1 MYQRGTRLLPWL
13 VAAWMVIVSGCRP
26 DQPTEQVGAAR
37 VVGRLEQASPA
48 SDVRRV
54 TVALT
59 APDLNAPRTLEL
71 TQVEGEWSGTLSGIP
86 AGEGRTFSAEGFG
99 SDGSK
104 TYEGQV
110 SGVTILSGQTVE
122 VILSLRRLNTA
133 PRVASVTATPSTVKV
148 GETSTLAVTASDED
162 GDALAYQWSASGC
175 SGTWGDATSAT
186 ARFTPEALP
195 PGGSCDCH
203 LSVAVSDEHGGLAHG
218 TQSLCVETEKYAPE
232 VVSSSQSSS
241 FVPQSGTVTLRV
253 EARDPQDSALSFT
266 WEASQGT
273 PGTPTNT
280 ATTSEVVWTV
290 PECVSGE
297 KPVTLTATVSNTWG
311 LSTSRAFTIRGA
323 PGCLP
328 SNSWSAVGGL
338 SWTRQHHTATLLP
351 SGRVLVIGGEFIP
364 DNDVRLTEVYDPA
377 TKLSLLGGQLVE
389 KRKYHTA
396 TLLPSGK
403 VLVAGG
409 ETASAEL
416 YDPETR
422 TSTPTGSM
430 AEFRA
435 AHTATLLP
443 SGKVLVV
450 GGRGSLNESLLTA
463 ELYDPATGT
472 WSPAGFLAEPHSGH
486 TATLLPSGQVLVAG
500 GMTTAV
506 ELYDPQTGAWT
517 STSPLDVA
525 RFWHSAALLP
535 SGKVLV
541 MGGEVE
547 GMMLS
552 LETAQLYD
560 PTTGTWSATGS
571 MGYRRSR
578 MMATVL
584 ESGQVL
590 VVGGDGGTIGTWNAE
605 LYDPETG
612 TWTSAGRL
620 ITGRYGGGTM
630 TLLPSG
636 TVLVLGGSSGLFY
649 AEMYD
654 PATGTWSATTTPDI
668 GTRYARVATLLP
680 SGKVLLTGGIYTT
693 RLYDPAT
700 RSFSYAGE
708 MDARGDHTATLLPSG
723 KVLVAGGT
731 LDFSQ
736 PGPRLYEPETRTWR
750 FAAPLATSRKGGL
763 TATLLHSGKV
773 LVAGGETDTAELY
786 DPATD
791 TWTPTGK
798 MNASRYKHT
807 ATLLPSGKVLVIGGG
822 WSSTELYDP
831 ATNTWTPAAPL
842 KEYLS
847 GHTATLLPSG
857 KVMVKGSKTLDLYDP
872 ETDTWTTVFEFSESN
887 NRVGDSV
894 TLLPSG
900 KVLMIGGA
908 RSLAE
913 SVALYDPE
921 TGTWTY
927 AEDAGRLR
935 NGVMG
940 HSATLLPSGQV
951 LLMNGIGSAMAP
963 AMLYNP

>member
-37 VVGRLEQASPA
+37 VVGRLEQASSA

-59 APDLNAPRTLEL
+59 APDLNSPRPLEL
-71 TQVEGEWSGTLSGIP
+71 TLVDGEWSGTLSGIP
-86 AGEGRTFSAEGFG
+86 AGEGRTFTAEGFG

-218 TQSLCVETEKYAPE
+218 TQRLCVETEKYAPE

-273 PGTPTNT
+273 PGPPTNT

-311 LSTSRAFTIRGA
+311 LSTSRSFTIRGA

-328 SNSWSAVGGL
+328 SNSWSAMGGL
-338 SWTRQHHTATLLP
+338 SWGRQHHTATLLP

-364 DNDVRLTEVYDPA
+364 PHVRTTEVYDPA
-377 TKLSLLGGQLVE
+377 TKLSLLGGRLVE
-389 KRKYHTA
+389 TRKYHTA
-396 TLLPSGK
+396 TMLPSGK
-403 VLVAGG
+403 VLIAGG

-422 TSTPTGSM
+422 TSAPTGSM
-430 AEFRA
+430 ADFRS

-472 WSPAGFLAEPHSGH
+472 WSPAGFLAEPHSAH
-486 TATLLPSGQVLVAG
+486 TATRLSSGQVLVAG
-500 GMTTAV
+500 GTTTAV

-517 STSPLDVA
+517 STSSLDVA
-525 RFWHSAALLP
+525 RSAHSAVLLP

-541 MGGEVE
+541 MGGEV
-547 GMMLS
+547 GGKA

-571 MGYRRSR
+571 LADRRWH

-584 ESGQVL
+584 ESGRVL
-590 VVGGDGGTIGTWNAE
+590 IVGGEGTLTGSWNAE

-620 ITGRYGGGTM
+620 KGPRYDGGTM

-636 TVLVLGGSSGLFY
+636 TVLVLGGRSDLLN

-654 PATGTWSATTTPDI
+654 PATGTWSATSTPDTS
-668 GTRYARVATLLP
+668 TRYARVATRLP
-680 SGKVLLTGGIYTT
+680 SGKVLLTGGVYSTQ
-693 RLYDPAT
+693 LYDPAT
-700 RSFSYAGE
+700 RSFSSAGE
-708 MDARGDHTATLLPSG
+708 MDARGNHTATPLPSG
-723 KVLVAGGT
+723 KVLVVGGT

-736 PGPRLYEPETRTWR
+736 PGPRLYEPETGTWLR
-750 FAAPLATSRKGGL
+750 LAPLATPRKGGH

-786 DPATD
+786 DPATN
-791 TWTPTGK
+791 TWTPAGK
-798 MNASRYKHT
+798 MSASRYKHT
-807 ATLLPSGKVLVIGGG
+807 ATLLPSGKVLVLGGG
-822 WSSTELYDP
+822 WSYSTELYDP

-847 GHTATLLPSG
+847 GHSAILLPSG
-857 KVMVKGSKTLDLYDP
+857 KVLVGGSKTIDLYDP
-872 ETDTWTTVFEFSESN
+872 AMDTWTTVFEFSESN
-887 NRVGDSV
+887 YRFGHVA

-900 KVLMIGGA
+900 KVLMIGGTNT
-908 RSLAE
+908 LAD
-913 SVALYDPE
+913 SVAMYDPE
-921 TGTWTY
+921 TGTWTP
-927 AEDAGRLR
+927 AEDAGILHTSI
-935 NGVMG
+935 MG
-940 HSATLLPSGQV
+940 HSATVLPSGQV
-951 LLMNGIGSAMAP
+951 LLMNGIGSAVAP